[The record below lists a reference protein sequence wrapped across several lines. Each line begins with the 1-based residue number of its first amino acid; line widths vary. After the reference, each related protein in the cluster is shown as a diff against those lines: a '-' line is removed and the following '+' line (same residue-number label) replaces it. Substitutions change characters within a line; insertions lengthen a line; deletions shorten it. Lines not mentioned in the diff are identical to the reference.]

1 MVAESVGEARANLV
15 AYSKT
20 ADEESDADAASKKS
34 YNKKNHP
41 LRDGFFLSGRL
52 DSN

>member
-20 ADEESDADAASKKS
+20 ADEESDADVASKK
-34 YNKKNHP
+34 YIEIKKTIP
-41 LRDGFFLSGRL
+41 CEMAFFCRD
-52 DSN
+52 D